1 MSIEMSRKAVKII
14 NLSNYDEFNKFV
26 SELPQKG
33 PNVYLFFTGKKK
45 ENGRSWCTYCQIG

>member
-1 MSIEMSRKAVKII
+1 MSRKAVKII